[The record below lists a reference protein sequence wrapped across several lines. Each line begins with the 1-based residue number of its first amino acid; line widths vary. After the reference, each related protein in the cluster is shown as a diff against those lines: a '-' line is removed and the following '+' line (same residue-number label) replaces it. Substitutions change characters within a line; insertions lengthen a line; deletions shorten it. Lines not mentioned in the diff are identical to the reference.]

1 LALRDVG
8 CEACGTLLPMEIS
21 SVKLDTPNVW
31 YPGKRCPM
39 CGSEKFF
46 PVIAVTETDM
56 RREEP
61 TSLKRRLLLNPWTG
75 IVAAIVAV
83 AVVLGILL
91 WPRHPHDTGE
101 EALFLCEACGE
112 IFHAK
117 KSLTQPVK
125 CPDCGQ
131 RAGYRAAV
139 CMRCSLIYGY
149 DKLRCP
155 YCGSGSR
162 RPLEKMDEV
171 ATLKKGHQEYR
182 QQEIENNEV
191 EP

>member
-21 SVKLDTPNVW
+21 SVKLDMPNVW

-46 PVIAVTETDM
+46 PVIAITETDT
-56 RREEP
+56 RPREP

-75 IVAAIVAV
+75 VIAAVVAI
-83 AVVLGILL
+83 AVVLGILF
-91 WPRHPHDTGE
+91 WPKHRADTGE
-101 EALFLCEACGE
+101 SALFYCEACGQ
-112 IFHAK
+112 IFSAK
-117 KSLTQPVK
+117 KSSTQPVK
-125 CPDCGQ
+125 CPECGA

-139 CMRCSLIYGY
+139 CTRCSLIYGY
-149 DKLRCP
+149 NKLRCP
-155 YCGSGSR
+155 YCGSRAG
-162 RPLEKMDEV
+162 RPLETMDEV
-171 ATLKKGHQEYR
+171 AKLKKAHQEYR
-182 QQEIENNEV
+182 KQELENNEL